1 MDVLSTYLVLSITYS
16 QYSVASAMMTGQKLG
31 VGHDGSRGAAYVDN
45 WIKVLNKEPRE
56 IYHAAAEAEKI
67 SDYLVQPV
75 RERAAEQEKKHEEL
89 AKRFS
94 HEAGP
99 QISHAPSPQAKAKAQ
114 EMERD
119 AGPDR

>member
-1 MDVLSTYLVLSITYS
+1 
-16 QYSVASAMMTGQKLG
+16 MMTGQKLG

-75 RERAAEQEKKHEEL
+75 RAREAEQEKKHEEL
-89 AKRFS
+89 AQKYS

-99 QISHAPSPQAKAKAQ
+99 QISHAPSP
-114 EMERD
+114 
-119 AGPDR
+119 AGKSESTGTRTRRGTRQIAR